1 MHTLAHIH
9 VTFIDDLGS
18 DIHTHTH
25 KHHGG
30 NMGPVKML
38 KGWREEQ
45 LEASAHSSV
54 IL

>member
-9 VTFIDDLGS
+9 VTFIDALGS
-18 DIHTHTH
+18 DIHTHTSWRQH
-25 KHHGG
+25 
-30 NMGPVKML
+30 GPVKML